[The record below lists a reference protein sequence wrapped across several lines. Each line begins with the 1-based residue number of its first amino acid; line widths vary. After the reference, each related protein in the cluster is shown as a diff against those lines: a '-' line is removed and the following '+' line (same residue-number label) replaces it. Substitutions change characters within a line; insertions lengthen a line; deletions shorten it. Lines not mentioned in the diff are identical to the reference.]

1 MRKNY
6 IIIHGN
12 QSFFDFNASFQAVKV
27 TATEM
32 LHLSCKSSL
41 KNNLDYIAECKVT
54 KSSQYAYIKIVKI
67 FFSENRCKSFT
78 YFILSTG
85 DKWISPVVN
94 TFNTFI

>member
-12 QSFFDFNASFQAVKV
+12 QLFFDFNASFQAVKV

-54 KSSQYAYIKIVKI
+54 KSSQYAYIKIVKK
-67 FFSENRCKSFT
+67 FFQKIGAKVTHILF
-78 YFILSTG
+78 LSTG